1 MDPWIGHE
9 NPSLLFRVGDATIF
23 GGSFSRDWLMSGSTS
38 MMEVSPLPC
47 FAVRKIQ
54 EQVARCKTIPVNV
67 VSVPEFSIM
76 FRERE
81 GVSSQFFLLYI
92 LIQEKL
98 L

>member
-1 MDPWIGHE
+1 
-9 NPSLLFRVGDATIF
+9 
-23 GGSFSRDWLMSGSTS
+23 

-67 VSVPEFSIM
+67 VSVPEFSIL

-81 GVSSQFFLLYI
+81 GVSSQFFCCIYTRNTFIVRNIFYL
-92 LIQEKL
+92 
-98 L
+98 

>member
-1 MDPWIGHE
+1 
-9 NPSLLFRVGDATIF
+9 
-23 GGSFSRDWLMSGSTS
+23 

-92 LIQEKL
+92 LVQEKL
-98 L
+98 LLLGIFSISNQTKRN

>member
-1 MDPWIGHE
+1 
-9 NPSLLFRVGDATIF
+9 
-23 GGSFSRDWLMSGSTS
+23 

-81 GVSSQFFLLYI
+81 GVSSQFFFVVYPCTRKTFIVRNIFYL
-92 LIQEKL
+92 
-98 L
+98 